1 MTTSQLI
8 MSKVLFIR
16 HGKCLSH
23 TLKDDEKMLS
33 DEENCLTLAGRT
45 KVEELAAQ
53 LKNRFQGKKVLIA
66 SPVTR
71 AEETG
76 KIFADELIIPC
87 TLEKRLRERKICIPD
102 GMTIAEFRSYQEQS
116 YLDPDHLFNNSET
129 IREHR
134 KRCAEWLDAF
144 QQTMKNDTTYFI
156 ITHGGTIE
164 HLHALLF
171 HSDFRAMTST
181 HTSCDPAHYHEWS
194 IFTLKDGRTVWRLD
208 GVNLSQ

>member
-1 MTTSQLI
+1 

-53 LKNRFQGKKVLIA
+53 LNDRFQGKRKLIA
-66 SPVTR
+66 SPITR

-76 KIFADELIIPC
+76 KIFAAELIIPC
-87 TLEKRLRERKICIPD
+87 MLEERLVERRITIPE
-102 GMTIAEFRSYQEQS
+102 GMSIAEFRSYQEQS

-144 QQTMKNDTTYFI
+144 KEDLEEETTYFV

-181 HTSCDPAHYHEWS
+181 IITEPA
-194 IFTLKDGRTVWRLD
+194 R
-208 GVNLSQ
+208 